1 MLPRQTPSLCNP
13 GCSPAAAPL
22 VLPRQKPSLCN
33 PTFPPPCYR
42 RQRKSPVGGSLG
54 AHRKRRKLSQ
64 LPLPATGATGR
75 AQRGKDRRPWG
86 LGGILARQAEGI
98 VTTPPSATCAN
109 RSSPV
114 DPVSHPQDRT
124 GTEGIVTTPPSVTV
138 TTGSGTPGA
147 SKIYLSRNRTGT
159 EGIATTPPRLQV
171 TIGEAQW
178 TPQAIPKGT
187 P

>member
-1 MLPRQTPSLCNP
+1 MPSVCVWGLWRYPWGLGGILP
-13 GCSPAAAPL
+13 GCTQEAEGI
-22 VLPRQKPSLCN
+22 V
-33 PTFPPPCYR
+33 TTPPPCYR

-138 TTGSGTPGA
+138 TTGSSTPGA
-147 SKIYLSRNRTGT
+147 SKIYLSRNRAGT
-159 EGIATTPPRLQV
+159 EGIVTTPPRLQV

-178 TPQAIPKGT
+178 TP
-187 P
+187 